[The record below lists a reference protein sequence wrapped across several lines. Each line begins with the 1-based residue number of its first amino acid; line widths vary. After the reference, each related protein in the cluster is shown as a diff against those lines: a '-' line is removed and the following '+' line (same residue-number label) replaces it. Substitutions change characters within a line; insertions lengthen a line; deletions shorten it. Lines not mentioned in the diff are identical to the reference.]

1 MLFTILIVAVFGLVG
16 ASLVLL
22 LVLALL
28 TSLRRLGVWKWML
41 GPFRAWTG
49 WDETRRPK
57 P

>member
-16 ASLVLL
+16 ASLVL

-49 WDETRRPK
+49 WDKTRRPK
-57 P
+57 L